1 MNEINEILEYA
12 KAKKIAEKE
21 LKAERWVVISIILK
35 KNGKRIRLHRYDIPI
50 SMLEK
55 YDWVIQWRRAKYIC
69 QFPRDFINTEYY
81 YYYKV
86 NNIAVKEY
94 DECMKS
100 IVALKAKIT
109 LQKNKILQYI
119 NTHQNELFFN
129 PNTDEQLIKIKVKL
143 NKAEVNA
150 KAAALRLKNK
160 VEELKNKR

>member
-1 MNEINEILEYA
+1 
-12 KAKKIAEKE
+12 
-21 LKAERWVVISIILK
+21 
-35 KNGKRIRLHRYDIPI
+35 
-50 SMLEK
+50 MLEK

-100 IVALKAKIT
+100 LVALKAKIT